1 MNYTMAAVVY
11 DEVAEVYEAKPSF
24 QQPDLC
30 AFRKFLCSAAEQVVI
45 LAAVD
50 LGLGLEARVALA
62 AAVRVTY

>member
-1 MNYTMAAVVY
+1 MAAVVY
-11 DEVAEVYEAKPSF
+11 DEVAEVYEAKPSS

-30 AFRKFLCSAAEQVVI
+30 AFRRFLWSTAEQVSI

-50 LGLGLEARVALA
+50 FGSGLEARVALA